1 MFLRGK
7 VSVPLMI
14 EEFELKFLKENIGKI
29 KRDLFPNSNDDIE
42 NSDDDPA
49 EEKDDDEDEIIN
61 NINSI
66 YNDRENTGITIIVND
81 ADADHANFNHDD
93 SRSKEFQ
100 NIAPSLLK
108 YEKENISNQLGL
120 DAEPICKNEIDS
132 EFSDIRNDFQLE
144 EFSTPSH
151 EYPLEPLKKY
161 IHGKNQDLCLND
173 EHKDSDQKSSLWAGR
188 DLNAYTSST
197 LTEVALTSTDDI
209 QSSVDKVVC
218 KSEDEGI
225 NNGDMCHSTKS
236 SEISNN
242 FNINEVSKLENS
254 LADSS
259 PNFSQFNGCKVDS
272 DRFDDCARCTR
283 TVGDYSANAEFVNWN
298 EKDKKVT
305 EDDIKLNGEEVCIDL
320 ASENVGENVLKSNH
334 ISNEV
339 DSGGSEEKFAQQ
351 RTVFIEF
358 QKSGEDI
365 VQQLTVVVS
374 AETAAIDSICDVFGL
389 PFEKADAKNEML
401 KSDCSDKHHFSSAL
415 IEENSDAKSIFEQNH
430 DRQHSKSHDEF
441 VTSIETS
448 SYSSSIQIKY
458 MGSQIDSEEKAN
470 SEDFLTNEDKFREI
484 KQVNYNLNDFSFN
497 SKGACEDKP
506 FNQEAKLKFSAVAI
520 QNSSHILKPK
530 NSAPILKSID
540 TKPSEYTDNI
550 ENEKI
555 DPQYDLSNEDKS
567 FELLSKTPNDISTG
581 LNEDRQLNQS
591 PKLKVS
597 ARAMQKT
604 PPTLKPKSLTP
615 ISTSV
620 LPQDFKS
627 IETSEYTTESVK
639 RQQSDQQYSSD
650 TLNLKLSGT
659 LSPSLSKS
667 KLKQAPKLIPE
678 SKT

>member
-7 VSVPLMI
+7 VSVPLTI
-14 EEFELKFLKENIGKI
+14 EELELKFLKESIGKI

-42 NSDDDPA
+42 NSDDNHPA
-49 EEKDDDEDEIIN
+49 EEKDDDKDEGIN

-81 ADADHANFNHDD
+81 ADFDYANFNHDD
-93 SRSKEFQ
+93 SRPKEFQ
-100 NIAPSLLK
+100 NITPNPLK
-108 YEKENISNQLGL
+108 YEKENQLGL
-120 DAEPICKNEIDS
+120 DAEPICKNEINS
-132 EFSDIRNDFQLE
+132 EFSDIRNDFRFE
-144 EFSTPSH
+144 EFNTTSH

-161 IHGKNQDLCLND
+161 IHCKNQDLCLND
-173 EHKDSDQKSSLWAGR
+173 EHKDSEQKFSLWAGR
-188 DLNAYTSST
+188 DLNTYTSST
-197 LTEVALTSTDDI
+197 LSEVALISTDDI
-209 QSSVDKVVC
+209 QSSVNKDVC

-225 NNGDMCHSTKS
+225 NNGDMSHSTKS
-236 SEISNN
+236 GEISNN

-254 LADSS
+254 LADASL
-259 PNFSQFNGCKVDS
+259 NFLQFNGCKVDS
-272 DRFDDCARCTR
+272 DRFDDCVRCTR
-283 TVGDYSANAEFVNWN
+283 TVGDDSANAEFVNCN
-298 EKDKKVT
+298 AKDKKVT
-305 EDDIKLNGEEVCIDL
+305 ENDIKLNGDEVCIDL
-320 ASENVGENVLKSNH
+320 ALENVLKSNR

-339 DSGGSEEKFAQQ
+339 DSSGSFQRDAQQ
-351 RTVFIEF
+351 RTVFIEC
-358 QKSGEDI
+358 QRSGEDI
-365 VQQLTVVVS
+365 VQQLTVAVS
-374 AETAAIDSICDVFGL
+374 GETAAIDSICNVFGL
-389 PFEKADAKNEML
+389 PCEKSDAKNAML

-415 IEENSDAKSIFEQNH
+415 IEEISETKNIFELNH
-430 DRQHSKSHDEF
+430 DREQSKSHGEF

-448 SYSSSIQIKY
+448 SYSSSIQNKN

-470 SEDFLTNEDKFREI
+470 SEDFLTNEDKFRKI
-484 KQVNYNLNDFSFN
+484 KQVTYNLNDFTFN
-497 SKGACEDKP
+497 SKGVCEDKP

-520 QNSSHILKPK
+520 QNTSHILKPK

-555 DPQYDLSNEDKS
+555 VPQYDLSNEDKS
-567 FELLSKTPNDISTG
+567 FELPSKTPNDISTG
-581 LNEDRQLNQS
+581 LNEDRQLDQS

-604 PPTLKPKSLTP
+604 PPTLKPKSLAP

-627 IETSEYTTESVK
+627 IEASECTTESVK